1 MDVFADPQEL
11 SAFVWRIKRNYNVKL
26 WDDSRAKPPF
36 LEIVG
41 FVPTMGALHD
51 GHLSLVRES
60 VNRHHFTVA
69 SVFVNPL
76 QFGAGEDFEKYPRPV
91 DEDLQMLETAGAD
104 AVFMPDVAAFYPPD
118 FSTKVHVDGVT
129 ADFEGK
135 SRPGHFDG
143 VTTVVA
149 KLFGVVCP
157 DAVYFG
163 EKDYQQLAVI
173 KRMVANL
180 NMPVNVIG
188 LPTVREENGLAMSSR
203 NRYLT
208 EDESAAAA
216 GIFEALTRIKS
227 EFDGGINDAHRLV
240 QMGMAR
246 MMERMGLVDGFKIDY
261 LEIVSP
267 DSLERREMNAFTGD
281 RALAAVFIGKA
292 RLIDNIEL

>member
-1 MDVFADPQEL
+1 M
-11 SAFVWRIKRNYNVKL
+11 
-26 WDDSRAKPPF
+26 
-36 LEIVG
+36 
-41 FVPTMGALHD
+41 
-51 GHLSLVRES
+51 
-60 VNRHHFTVA
+60 
-69 SVFVNPL
+69 
-76 QFGAGEDFEKYPRPV
+76 
-91 DEDLQMLETAGAD
+91 
-104 AVFMPDVAAFYPPD
+104 
-118 FSTKVHVDGVT
+118 
-129 ADFEGK
+129 
-135 SRPGHFDG
+135 
-143 VTTVVA
+143 VA

-157 DAVYFG
+157 DAAYFG

-173 KRMVANL
+173 KRMVADL